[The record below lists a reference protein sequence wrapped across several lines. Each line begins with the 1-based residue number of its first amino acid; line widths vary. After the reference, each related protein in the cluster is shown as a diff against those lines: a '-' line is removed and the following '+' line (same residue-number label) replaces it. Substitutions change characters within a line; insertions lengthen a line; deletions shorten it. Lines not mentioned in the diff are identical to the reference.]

1 MRKCILTFIIFMV
14 TGLFLSGCETNK
26 EKNTIELTEHQKAWI
41 ADIDGEM
48 REALDLA
55 AGITEN
61 MTEEEREK
69 RLDTLVEK
77 IKSEQW
83 NDDQITY
90 YIRQMISDFG
100 IAHME
105 FKRPDEY
112 CSESNKNCYPIIGK
126 WFGEEYYVIKTLPE
140 YKECLGSKLVAIEG
154 KNLSEVLE
162 KYDQRYANETYTW
175 LKRCFE
181 VYNSIGFSEM
191 DFVYLGIMKK
201 EKNTA
206 CFTFEKAGKTNVV
219 EVEGIDIEME
229 MEKAHQYVSIYD
241 DMETLPF
248 GERVYEDSGQ
258 APFTYLLDKENRAFY
273 FQYNECT
280 DSSIEGVESGYPE
293 FESFFD
299 EMIKTMKAKEGQYD
313 IWIVDLRNNGGGSE
327 ALLNQAIEK
336 YEEYLRK
343 YPIKVLIGMNTFS
356 AGVDAIDTILY
367 TFDDV
372 TLFGEETGLAI
383 HNYTGGIEN
392 VLSNTGCILYTA
404 DHEDFSY
411 EIDKRAQDLSRGVMP
426 DEEVILDYK
435 EYIEGKDTVYLKA
448 VQKKDLK

>member
-1 MRKCILTFIIFMV
+1 
-14 TGLFLSGCETNK
+14 
-26 EKNTIELTEHQKAWI
+26 
-41 ADIDGEM
+41 
-48 REALDLA
+48 
-55 AGITEN
+55 
-61 MTEEEREK
+61 
-69 RLDTLVEK
+69 
-77 IKSEQW
+77 
-83 NDDQITY
+83 
-90 YIRQMISDFG
+90 
-100 IAHME
+100 
-105 FKRPDEY
+105 
-112 CSESNKNCYPIIGK
+112 
-126 WFGEEYYVIKTLPE
+126 
-140 YKECLGSKLVAIEG
+140 
-154 KNLSEVLE
+154 
-162 KYDQRYANETYTW
+162 
-175 LKRCFE
+175 
-181 VYNSIGFSEM
+181 
-191 DFVYLGIMKK
+191 MKK

-336 YEEYLRK
+336 YGEYLRK